1 MEMTVTVP
9 AGCGEILQ
17 GNIETISAIVTC
29 PINLCVQAVVSDGV
43 YEETGLQEKSRRA
56 VAATL
61 AYLGEKRFPY
71 GIKLLSA
78 VPQGKGMSSSSADVG
93 ALIVAVAAAFGVTLS
108 EREIC
113 AIALTVEPTNPVFCT
128 GLAVMNRISGEIIHT
143 FTHVPPLAVLCFD
156 RGGIVDTLTFYG
168 RKSGSGQN
176 ADVSE
181 FYEELLRRPTD
192 SRVWGRAA
200 TGSALL
206 NQDVLYKPELVE
218 FIRLAENCGAV
229 GVGTAH
235 TGTLLSMLLP
245 EKAASD
251 DGRDFVAAVS
261 RTLPN
266 LRYVGTYRFS
276 SGGYTI
282 ERRE

>member
-113 AIALTVEPTNPVFCT
+113 AIALTVEPTKPRLLYGSCRYEQDQRRNYTYIHACT
-128 GLAVMNRISGEIIHT
+128 ASCRS
-143 FTHVPPLAVLCFD
+143 
-156 RGGIVDTLTFYG
+156 
-168 RKSGSGQN
+168 
-176 ADVSE
+176 
-181 FYEELLRRPTD
+181 LL
-192 SRVWGRAA
+192 
-200 TGSALL
+200 
-206 NQDVLYKPELVE
+206 
-218 FIRLAENCGAV
+218 
-229 GVGTAH
+229 
-235 TGTLLSMLLP
+235 
-245 EKAASD
+245 
-251 DGRDFVAAVS
+251 
-261 RTLPN
+261 
-266 LRYVGTYRFS
+266 
-276 SGGYTI
+276 
-282 ERRE
+282 